1 MSWEELKDFVTDL
14 TVAKD
19 ALHIYVAFAIQMVAA
34 AAFKKPLSSWIPWA
48 CVLAAELLNEFLD
61 IALGSEPRV
70 QSWQVFGA
78 IHDIANTMLL
88 PTLLLLLCRAAPQLF
103 APQAGSA
110 SGSESSSD

>member
-1 MSWEELKDFVTDL
+1 MSWEEFKDFVTEL

-19 ALHIYVAFAIQMVAA
+19 ALHIYVAFAIQLVAA
-34 AAFKKPLSSWIPWA
+34 AAFRRPLSSWVPWL
-48 CVLAAELLNEFLD
+48 CVLAAELLNEVLD
-61 IALGSEPRV
+61 IVLGSEPQV

-103 APQAGSA
+103 VR
-110 SGSESSSD
+110 ESSAIGRESTID